1 MSNHLKRGRE
11 VLDLEIEALREIR
24 GRIGPEFTAAVE
36 TLESA
41 VSRKRKIVLTGVGK
55 SGHIGRKAAA
65 TFTSTGSPAVFL
77 DPLDAEHGDMG
88 ILAKGDVL
96 IALSYSGETA
106 ELSRLLPLARKTVG
120 SVIGLTGEM
129 DSTLRRLSDIVLNI
143 CVGREACPHN
153 LAPTSSTTAMLAMTD
168 ALAMT
173 LLQARGFGKDDF
185 ARFHPGGTLGR
196 HLLTRASDIMRPIET
211 VAHLAESDLVQNA
224 VQAMAEK
231 RCGACVVTTARGTL
245 AGIYTHGDF
254 SRGYLTDPGIG
265 NQPLK
270 KVMTR
275 RPVTVTRNLLA
286 VEVLQLLEKH
296 HIDDVVVLD
305 NRRRPVGLIDIQ
317 DLARIKVG

>member
-24 GRIGPEFTAAVE
+24 QRIGREFTAAME
-36 TLESA
+36 ALESA
-41 VSRKRKIVLTGVGK
+41 VSKKGKIVLTGVGK

-65 TFTSTGSPAVFL
+65 TFTSTGAPSVFL
-77 DPLDAEHGDMG
+77 NPLDAEHGDLG
-88 ILAKGDVL
+88 LLSKGDIL
-96 IALSYSGETA
+96 IALSYRGETE
-106 ELSRLLPLARKTVG
+106 ELNQLLPLARKTVR
-120 SVIGLTGEM
+120 SIIGLTGEPE
-129 DSTLRRLSDIVLNI
+129 STLGRLSDIVLNTR
-143 CVGREACPHN
+143 VEREACPHN

-196 HLLTRASDIMRPIET
+196 HLLTRASDVMRPMQAI
-211 VAHLAESDLVQNA
+211 AHLKESDMVQNS
-224 VQAMAEK
+224 VQAMAK
-231 RCGACVVTTARGTL
+231 MRCGACVVLSAKGTL

-254 SRGYLTDPGIG
+254 SRGYLQDPGVG
-265 NQPLK
+265 SQPLK

-286 VEVLQLLEKH
+286 AEVLQLLEKH
-296 HIDDVVVLD
+296 RIDDVVVVD
-305 NRRRPVGLIDIQ
+305 SRRRPVGLIDIQ